1 MAAVL
6 ISLVKSRAGRQT
18 VQRKKVGAIFLCSF
32 YLTGLAGLTFFNR
45 EQGSR
50 NGLSLLP
57 FETWRF
63 QLRAVMFEV
72 ENVLLFVPA
81 GILLPM
87 VFPGT
92 DRWKRMAL
100 LAGLM
105 TLCIETTQLITGRG
119 YFQVDDLINNFLG
132 GILGYA
138 LLEICRRK
146 SKLIH
151 GTKCRC
157 VWQKKKPGRAAVQA
171 FYITDCLLPRHPD
184 HHPEVLPRTLLPWRA
199 LQEQSQLYV
208 PHGV

>member
-1 MAAVL
+1 MAAGMAAVL

-81 GILLPM
+81 G
-87 VFPGT
+87 
-92 DRWKRMAL
+92 
-100 LAGLM
+100 
-105 TLCIETTQLITGRG
+105 
-119 YFQVDDLINNFLG
+119 
-132 GILGYA
+132 
-138 LLEICRRK
+138 
-146 SKLIH
+146 
-151 GTKCRC
+151 
-157 VWQKKKPGRAAVQA
+157 AA
-171 FYITDCLLPRHPD
+171 
-184 HHPEVLPRTLLPWRA
+184 
-199 LQEQSQLYV
+199 
-208 PHGV
+208 

>member
-1 MAAVL
+1 MAAGTEAVL

-18 VQRKKVGAIFLCSF
+18 VQWKKLGAIFLCFF
-32 YLTGLAGLTFFNR
+32 YLTGFAGLTFFNR

-50 NGLSLLP
+50 NGLSFLP

-119 YFQVDDLINNFLG
+119 YFQVDDLLNNFLG

-151 GTKCRC
+151 GTKC
-157 VWQKKKPGRAAVQA
+157 
-171 FYITDCLLPRHPD
+171 
-184 HHPEVLPRTLLPWRA
+184 
-199 LQEQSQLYV
+199 
-208 PHGV
+208 

>member
-1 MAAVL
+1 MAAGTAAVL

-18 VQRKKVGAIFLCSF
+18 VQWKKLGVIFLCFF

-50 NGLSLLP
+50 NGLSFLP

-119 YFQVDDLINNFLG
+119 YFQVDD
-132 GILGYA
+132 ILTNTIGAGVGA
-138 LLEICRRK
+138 LFGLLRFRK
-146 SKLIH
+146 SNEY
-151 GTKCRC
+151 G
-157 VWQKKKPGRAAVQA
+157 
-171 FYITDCLLPRHPD
+171 
-184 HHPEVLPRTLLPWRA
+184 
-199 LQEQSQLYV
+199 
-208 PHGV
+208 